1 MKPLEKTKEE
11 WFELGLKYHDNEE
24 YEKAVDAY
32 RHVLK
37 IDKYN
42 PHAWHNLGL
51 ALRFFGDSDAAFKA
65 FNKAR
70 SLDLGNGEIY
80 MQQGLILIGQ
90 EKYTQAIKKFNKAF
104 ELVLEPKNQV
114 DAFVGKGISLINLDN
129 PDEAIGN
136 FDAALR
142 IDNKNIHALTMK
154 SGTLLIRGNF
164 LEAKNVIDEALT
176 INPENNEALTILAA
190 IKSALSSDDESRR

>member
-1 MKPLEKTKEE
+1 MGHLEKTKEE
-11 WFELGLKYHDNEE
+11 WFELGLKYHEHEE

-51 ALRFFGDSDAAFKA
+51 ALRFFGNYDAAFKA

-70 SLDLGNGEIY
+70 SLDPGNGEIY

-90 EKYTQAIKKFNKAF
+90 EKYPQAIKKFNEAF

-129 PDEAIGN
+129 PDEAIVN

-142 IDNKNIHALTMK
+142 IDSENIRALTMK
-154 SGTLLIRGNF
+154 AGALLLRGDF
-164 LEAKNVIDEALT
+164 LDAKNVIDEALT
-176 INPENNEALTILAA
+176 IDPEYNEALTILGA
-190 IKSALSSDDESRR
+190 IKSALSSVD

>member
-90 EKYTQAIKKFNKAF
+90 EKYPQAIKKFNKAF

-142 IDNKNIHALTMK
+142 IDNKNIHALTMR